1 MRIRS
6 EVNVKKRQRVILI
19 ILLICLL
26 VISSGCHRKEKGEI
40 GGTNNTM
47 GRYVE
52 GTLQFPREF
61 TQTNGIVKQN
71 DGSYLSF
78 DGQNGLFESTD
89 QGSSWHRKET
99 AWLQELGTGGYY
111 ISEAVISQSGEI
123 AIIYYFYSEDGNS
136 DQPARC
142 VYIAAD
148 ESVREIKIELEDAFL
163 LKLLF
168 KEDGRLFFCDTA
180 GRVYEID
187 KKNGESTELCQTDSY
202 IEYWNFVGE
211 KLVTIS
217 TGDRKSL
224 IFDLNMKQIEEEDTV
239 LDRFLQD
246 VSKVDQ
252 GFNSDS
258 SVVLIARGEEENSMY
273 LACRGGLYYHV
284 LGGNV
289 MEQVVDGKLSTF
301 GNPSSRLVSL
311 TAGDDKTFLVLYS
324 GGELIRYN
332 YDDTVPTVPETELRI
347 YGLEENKT
355 IRQAIA
361 KYQRE
366 NPEVYVNFEIGISN
380 EDAVTTEEA
389 VKVLNTEI
397 IAGKGPDII
406 LMDKLSVEYY
416 AEKGVLLEL
425 SPVLEDRK
433 EQLFTNISDTYKK
446 EDKIYAVPARFSF
459 SILAGRSSDVNQ
471 ISDLAT
477 FAAAIQEIR
486 AHEAVGNILGI
497 YTEEELLDLLSISC
511 GPSWIKEDGTIDQEK
526 LKEFFFYAKQIY
538 EAEKLGITPD
548 MDKAY
553 RETEES
559 NANQTEDIQDAVIN
573 ALYLS
578 AGDQRIACGYVS
590 GIDMDYTVISSLFHS
605 LHETG
610 SIQSFQLQAHNV
622 YLPKTVVAINANTAN
637 VAKAREFIRLL
648 LSEQI
653 QSVDLSDGLPVNKA
667 SFEKLLADSTKNGE
681 AAEDTG
687 TLGMTGKNGDT
698 ILLELKKLSGK
709 EAGQLRS
716 LVENLGTPDLTDRIL
731 LDCVRTLGPSALN
744 GKKNIDQVVLEIIE
758 KQQIRLKE

>member
-1 MRIRS
+1 M
-6 EVNVKKRQRVILI
+6 KKGQRVIRI

-52 GTLQFPREF
+52 GSLQFPREF

-99 AWLQELGTGGYY
+99 AWLQELGNGAYY

-142 VYIAAD
+142 IYIAAD
-148 ESVREIKIELEDAFL
+148 ESVREINIELEDAFL

-187 KKNGESTELCQTDSY
+187 KKDGECTEICQTDSY

-224 IFDLNMKQIEEEDTV
+224 IYDLNMKQIEEEDTV

-324 GGELIRYN
+324 GGELIRYT

-380 EDAVTTEEA
+380 EDDVTTEDA

-416 AEKGVLLEL
+416 AEKGVLLDL
-425 SPVLEDRK
+425 SPVLQDRK
-433 EQLFTNISDTYKK
+433 GQLFTNISDTFKK

-459 SILAGRSSDVNQ
+459 SILAGRSIDVNQ

-486 AHEAVGNILGI
+486 AREAVGNILGI
-497 YTEEELLDLLSISC
+497 YTEEELIDLLSISC
-511 GPSWIKEDGTIDQEK
+511 GPSWIKEDGTINQEK
-526 LKEFFFYAKQIY
+526 LKDFFFYAKQIY
-538 EAEKLGITPD
+538 ETEKMGITPD

-559 NANQTEDIQDAVIN
+559 NADQTEDIRDAVTN

-590 GIDMDYTVISSLFHS
+590 GIDMGYTVITSLFHS

-637 VAKAREFIRLL
+637 AAKAREFIRLL

-653 QSVDLSDGLPVNKA
+653 QNVDLSDGFPVNKA

-687 TLGMTGKNGDT
+687 MLGMTGKNGDT